1 MGDSVKAHNL
11 SGIKEY
17 GESITSF
24 SATLTAA
31 AAQTQ
36 RTFTQKVEGQRGEV
50 INAFFKKLNILQE
63 QVF

>member
-50 INAFFKKLNILQE
+50 INAFF
-63 QVF
+63 

>member
-36 RTFTQKVEGQRGEV
+36 RTFTQKVEGQRERLLML
-50 INAFFKKLNILQE
+50 F
-63 QVF
+63 